1 MNVHVTQGLL
11 VLITGL
17 LAANLLVG
25 EPLIASGQAREDP
38 PIHEVLR
45 ARQVDLVAANGSVV
59 AQLYT
64 GEDGAG
70 NIRLRSANGEVRV
83 KLGATADGAGLIL
96 MNQNTE
102 PAAALSVAAT
112 QVALRL
118 TQADRGTR
126 VVSP

>member
-1 MNVHVTQGLL
+1 MNVRVTQGLL

-17 LAANLLVG
+17 LAANLL
-25 EPLIASGQAREDP
+25 LGQP
-38 PIHEVLR
+38 PILSAQVQAGAPIHDLLR
-45 ARQVDLVAANGSVV
+45 ARQVDLIAANGSVV

-102 PAAALSVAAT
+102 PAASLSVAPT

-118 TQADRGTR
+118 TQANKGTR
-126 VVSP
+126 VVAP